1 MKYRSIPENDTER
14 EYFEQNGSSYWQMFL
29 LARHRQ
35 RGLRK
40 SPVIE
45 GELEGDVHGV
55 EKDFLAHKLDL

>member
-35 RGLRK
+35 RGLCK

-55 EKDFLAHKLDL
+55 EKDLLAHKLDL